1 MKSEVKGRTG
11 CGRCYECKHHALKGS
26 QYVCLNQN
34 STAGKSIKKNN
45 DGVEIKLPNF
55 FVYDFHDCCEVSDD
69 G

>member
-1 MKSEVKGRTG
+1 MKSDVKGRTG
-11 CGRCYECKHHALKGS
+11 CGRCYECKHHALKGN

-34 STAGKSIKKNN
+34 SIAGKTIKKNN
-45 DGVEIKLPNF
+45 NGVEIKLPNF